1 MYLYDNIS
9 TYAPNLTCVVVEVT
23 KSGKYRLACKVGVM
37 ITLYGMNRISV
48 VKTGTKELLG
58 LEDAFKEWKGMSTIS
73 EREAARRTSKI
84 GGQGFIEC
92 SCVGKCNTNFCSCKK
107 HGRSC
112 TSHCHKRNNNC
123 TYHD

>member
-73 EREAARRTSKI
+73 KREAARRSSKI
-84 GGQGFIEC
+84 GGQGFIKC
-92 SCVGKCNTNFCSCKK
+92 SCEGKCNTNFCSCKE
-107 HGRSC
+107 
-112 TSHCHKRNNNC
+112 HK
-123 TYHD
+123 TGASEIF

>member
-1 MYLYDNIS
+1 M
-9 TYAPNLTCVVVEVT
+9 
-23 KSGKYRLACKVGVM
+23 K
-37 ITLYGMNRISV
+37 TLYSMNRISV